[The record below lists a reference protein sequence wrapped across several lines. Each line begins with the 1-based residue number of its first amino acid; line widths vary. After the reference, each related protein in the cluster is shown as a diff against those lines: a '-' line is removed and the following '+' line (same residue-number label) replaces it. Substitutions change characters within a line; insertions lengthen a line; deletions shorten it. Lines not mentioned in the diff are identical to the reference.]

1 MKERRTPN
9 AKPERAYVGLHDLFD
24 RLPPTS
30 PPFPPP
36 PKSIKRATRSAVIK
50 DRPTRTAGEGKDTV
64 EKGGKEGHRLRVLP
78 SALLPRRYRSARE
91 GQPAR
96 GLRNAPACPPALLRE
111 RVRER
116 ENERESA
123 SEEKTERERERERR
137 AESSP
142 DLAKADEERDLAQGV
157 SPRQPPSFVRSSAR
171 CCLFHAAR
179 PPPSLLLHGGKKRD
193 LRSETEPKT
202 GRKKRKRKT
211 PDSAP
216 YSGYAPACQGQGW
229 NSGYFSFSSSS
240 ALSFLLPF

>member
-123 SEEKTERERERERR
+123 SEEKTEREREACREQPGLGQGRR
-137 AESSP
+137 GKRP
-142 DLAKADEERDLAQGV
+142 C
-157 SPRQPPSFVRSSAR
+157 PRSFTPTTTLVRSLFGSLLPLSR
-171 CCLFHAAR
+171 CPAAAAAAAAR
-179 PPPSLLLHGGKKRD
+179 WEKTGSEIGNRTQNWEEKEKKKNAR
-193 LRSETEPKT
+193 LRS
-202 GRKKRKRKT
+202 
-211 PDSAP
+211 
-216 YSGYAPACQGQGW
+216 
-229 NSGYFSFSSSS
+229 
-240 ALSFLLPF
+240 L